1 MLRKKPKDVAVA
13 LLIGVLAALAGVGIA
28 SAGGHYDDH
37 FKDFG
42 VQKPRKEIKA
52 PDFTLKDQDGK
63 NVRLSD
69 YKGKVVHLIFFT
81 TWCDSCRVEMP
92 KVSKVYT
99 KFSDRGFVIL
109 GVGISE
115 KVKRIKEFREEL
127 ELSFLLVADE
137 DGAVSRTYGVRGI
150 PTSYLIDR
158 EGYVIGGWVGGR
170 DWEGRVA
177 YGLMEALLETSKK
190 N

>member
-1 MLRKKPKDVAVA
+1 
-13 LLIGVLAALAGVGIA
+13 
-28 SAGGHYDDH
+28 
-37 FKDFG
+37 
-42 VQKPRKEIKA
+42 
-52 PDFTLKDQDGK
+52 
-63 NVRLSD
+63 
-69 YKGKVVHLIFFT
+69 
-81 TWCDSCRVEMP
+81 MP

-115 KVKRIKEFREEL
+115 KVKQIKEFREEL

-170 DWEGRVA
+170 DWEGEVA